1 MKKKNLKNGFII
13 VGLWI
18 GLYTVFWL
26 STADAGETVLYEK
39 AVGNRQIVALQEN
52 NETSR
57 FHGCDEEKLKKS
69 LVVTPVTSV

>member
-39 AVGNRQIVALQEN
+39 AVGNRQIVAL
-52 NETSR
+52 
-57 FHGCDEEKLKKS
+57 
-69 LVVTPVTSV
+69 